1 MLYSSRYILLNFV
14 PLCLLPPFSPL
25 LYAIIRVVDFP
36 LPENLPEKIMYAIIE
51 TGGKQYWV
59 KPGQDLQVEKLEAE
73 VGSTVELKVLW
84 AANEEGTSADTKA
97 AQAAKVTAQVVKH
110 LRGQKVIVYKRRPK
124 KGYERTQGHRQ
135 NLTQIK
141 ITDIQL

>member
-1 MLYSSRYILLNFV
+1 
-14 PLCLLPPFSPL
+14 
-25 LYAIIRVVDFP
+25 
-36 LPENLPEKIMYAIIE
+36 MYAIIE

-59 KPGQDLQVEKLEAE
+59 KPGQDLQVEKLDAKA
-73 VGSTVELKVLW
+73 GDTVELKVLW
-84 AANEEGTSADTKA
+84 AGSDESTSAHTKA
-97 AQAAKVTAQVVKH
+97 ATAAKITAQVRKH

-141 ITDIQL
+141 ITDIAL

>member
-1 MLYSSRYILLNFV
+1 MK
-14 PLCLLPPFSPL
+14 
-25 LYAIIRVVDFP
+25 IR
-36 LPENLPEKIMYAIIE
+36 LEIIMYAIIE

-59 KPGQDLQVEKLEAE
+59 TPGQNLQVEKLDAKA
-73 VGSTVELKVLW
+73 GDTVELKVLW
-84 AANEEGTSADTKA
+84 AGNEESTSADTKA
-97 AQAAKVTAQVVKH
+97 ATAAKVTAQVVKH

>member
-1 MLYSSRYILLNFV
+1 MYLKEVHFFQPRESGGGV
-14 PLCLLPPFSPL
+14 
-25 LYAIIRVVDFP
+25 YA
-36 LPENLPEKIMYAIIE
+36 LKMENNMYAIIE

-59 KPGQDLQVEKLEAE
+59 KPGQDLQVEKLDAE
-73 VGSTVELKVLW
+73 VGATVEIKALW

-97 AQAAKVTAQVVKH
+97 SKNAKVTAQVVKH

>member
-1 MLYSSRYILLNFV
+1 MKFALFALLCYFKILQ
-14 PLCLLPPFSPL
+14 PQGPF
-25 LYAIIRVVDFP
+25 YGIIIVADFP
-36 LPENLPEKIMYAIIE
+36 KVKIQLEIIMYAIIE

-59 KPGQDLQVEKLEAE
+59 KPGQNLQVEKLDAKA
-73 VGSTVELKVLW
+73 GDTVELKVLW
-84 AANEEGTSADTKA
+84 AADEEGTSADTKA
-97 AQAAKVTAQVVKH
+97 AKAAKVTAQVVKH

>member
-1 MLYSSRYILLNFV
+1 
-14 PLCLLPPFSPL
+14 
-25 LYAIIRVVDFP
+25 
-36 LPENLPEKIMYAIIE
+36 MYAIIE

-59 KPGQDLQVEKLEAE
+59 KPGQDLQVEKLEAK
-73 VGSTVELKVLW
+73 VGDSVELKVLW

-97 AQAAKVTAQVVKH
+97 ANTAKVTAQVVKH

-135 NLTQIK
+135 YLTQIK